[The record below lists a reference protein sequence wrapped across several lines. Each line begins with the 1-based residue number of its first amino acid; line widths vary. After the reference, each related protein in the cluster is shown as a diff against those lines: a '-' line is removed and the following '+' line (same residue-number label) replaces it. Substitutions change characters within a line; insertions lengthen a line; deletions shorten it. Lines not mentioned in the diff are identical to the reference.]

1 MRNVTQQLR
10 LFRTLLVALTV
21 LFAGMAAAQ
30 AQIVPGAPAP
40 QAESEA
46 ETPPPSPNDIREL
59 MRLLAD
65 PSVVVW
71 LRSQSEQ
78 QGLDGTSAE
87 RNESFQEEL
96 AERVDRTRLRLA
108 SLAISWLNL
117 PAAPSFLSE
126 AWQEQVS
133 SDQTL
138 RSIIYVVVFLVIGSG
153 LEWLYRQYTLQPM
166 LRLELNK
173 STSLS
178 HRLNAAVLRALIV
191 FGGLLIFSIGTIGAF
206 LSFTWPSF
214 VENIVLNLLTI
225 VITIRV
231 ASTVS
236 MFFLAPRVP
245 ELRLVPLSSALARP
259 LHNWV
264 VLVASIAVI
273 AFSVTDVF
281 VHLAGNTDAL
291 GATLAIAVGAGAAL
305 AIAVILA
312 VWHLSWIIGRRS
324 MRENPIVSS
333 RRLKFWPGYLTL
345 LTAATW
351 CLWLLSATELMWT
364 VIILGLLF
372 PVTRLLNGWIDYFFD
387 EAEATH
393 ESDRD
398 ESAEAAIA
406 EAPSIA
412 PEAEAPQVESAIEN
426 ASEQPVAVAAPA
438 TDPAVSAPVE
448 TAPPVPP
455 VEEEEEEQVSALELY
470 RPVARR
476 FVRFVAVL
484 CAIFALLAA
493 WGGNIFSL
501 SESQTFT
508 GRFVGILADIIT
520 VLLIADLIWIWAK
533 SAIDRRLANY
543 VPPQGSEA
551 PGPEA
556 RMATLLPIL
565 RVTLMVTLV
574 AIVIMTVLASMG
586 INVGPLLAGA
596 GVIGIAVGFGAQA
609 LVKDIVSGIFFLI
622 DDAFRIGEYIE
633 VGELRGTVE
642 SMSIRSLRVR
652 HHLGA
657 IHTIPFGELT
667 SLTNYSRDWVIMRL
681 EFRVPF
687 DTDLKLVKKI
697 VKKIGAELQENEVY
711 GDGIIQTLKSQGVR
725 RMEEFNMVVGVKFMA
740 KPGAQWLV
748 RRDAYQKLRDA
759 FDANGINFAQRNV
772 TVEVVGDQPLDEEAK
787 KAIAG
792 AAQNAIDSA
801 AGPPQPV
808 PDEP

>member
-1 MRNVTQQLR
+1 MHNIRPELQLLKIVIVTIIM
-10 LFRTLLVALTV
+10 
-21 LFAGMAAAQ
+21 LFAAIDVPH
-30 AQIVPGAPAP
+30 AQIVPGAPVQQDEPA
-40 QAESEA
+40 AEVPA
-46 ETPPPSPNDIREL
+46 PSPNDIREL

-65 PSVVVW
+65 PGVVVW
-71 LRSQSEQ
+71 LRSQSLQ
-78 QGLDGTSAE
+78 QGMDGASG
-87 RNESFQEEL
+87 RSESFQEEL
-96 AERVDRTRLRLA
+96 AERVDRTRLRLTD
-108 SLAISWLNL
+108 LAISWRNL
-117 PAAPSFLSE
+117 PAAPVFLSE

-138 RSIIYVVVFLVIGSG
+138 RSIIYVVIFLVIGSG

-173 STSLS
+173 ATSLS
-178 HRLNAAVLRALIV
+178 HRLNAAVLRAVIV
-191 FGGLLIFSIGTIGAF
+191 FGGLLIFSIGTIGTF

-214 VENIVLNLLTI
+214 VENTVLNLLTI

-245 ELRLVPLSSALARP
+245 ELRLVPLGSALARP

-264 VLVASIAVI
+264 VLISSIAVI

-291 GATLAIAVGAGAAL
+291 GATLAIAVGAGATL
-305 AIAVILA
+305 AIALILA
-312 VWHLSWIIGRRS
+312 VWHLSWIIVRQTHGS
-324 MRENPIVSS
+324 EIV
-333 RRLKFWPGYLTL
+333 RHKRLKFWPGYLTI
-345 LTAATW
+345 LTTATW
-351 CLWLLSATELMWT
+351 CLWLLSATEVMWT

-372 PVTRLLNGWIDYFFD
+372 PVTRLLNGWINYFFD
-387 EAEATH
+387 EADARHEAEH
-393 ESDRD
+393 D
-398 ESAEAAIA
+398 EIVETAAVETPPAERVIDTPPADAVVDGPSEQTAAA
-406 EAPSIA
+406 EAP
-412 PEAEAPQVESAIEN
+412 N
-426 ASEQPVAVAAPA
+426 SEPVTAAPM
-438 TDPAVSAPVE
+438 E
-448 TAPPVPP
+448 TAVPDP
-455 VEEEEEEQVSALELY
+455 EDAEEDEPVSALELY

-501 SESQTFT
+501 SESQTFS

-565 RVTLMVTLV
+565 RMTLMVTLI
-574 AIVIMTVLASMG
+574 AIVIMTMLASMG

-633 VGELRGTVE
+633 VGSLRGTVE

-740 KPGAQWLV
+740 KPGSQWLV

-772 TVEVVGDQPLDEEAK
+772 TVEVLGDQPLGEEAK